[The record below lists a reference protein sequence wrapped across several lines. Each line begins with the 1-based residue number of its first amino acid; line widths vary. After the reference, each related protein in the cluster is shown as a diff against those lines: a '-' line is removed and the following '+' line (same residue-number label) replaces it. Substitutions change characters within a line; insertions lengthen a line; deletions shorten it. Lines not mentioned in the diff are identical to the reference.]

1 MNRTRKSL
9 AAAAVVGSMMA
20 GGAAG
25 LLMFGGSAANAAD
38 GTSTTTPAAATTPS
52 DTGRPARTPQT
63 ALAGDDLAKATAA
76 VLAAEPGATI
86 VRAESDGNGIHV
98 HITKADGTAARVV
111 LDSDFTVTSVDADMG
126 KGGGPGGGGAPSGP
140 HQANGITETPLT
152 GDELA
157 KATAAAATAE
167 PGSTVVRAETDADGD
182 SFEVHITKADGT
194 RATVKL
200 NSDFSVK
207 TVEAD
212 QGGPGAGGKGGR
224 GHGGPRGGQ
233 APADAPASDGTTA
246 TTTA

>member
-9 AAAAVVGSMMA
+9 AAAAVAGSMMA
-20 GGAAG
+20 GGVAG
-25 LLMFGGSAANAAD
+25 LLMFGGNAANAAD
-38 GTSTTTPAAATTPS
+38 GTGSTTTPAAVTAPT
-52 DTGRPARTPQT
+52 DTARPVRTPQT
-63 ALAGDDLAKATAA
+63 ALTGDDLAKVTAA
-76 VLAAEPGATI
+76 VLAAEPDATI
-86 VRAESDGNGIHV
+86 VRAEGDGNGIHV
-98 HITKADGTAARVV
+98 HITKADGTTARVV
-111 LDSDFTVTSVDADMG
+111 LNSDFTVKSVDADMG
-126 KGGGPGGGGAPSGP
+126 KGGGAPSGP
-140 HQANGITETPLT
+140 HQANGITETPLA
-152 GDELA
+152 GDDLS

-212 QGGPGAGGKGGR
+212 QGGRGGNGGH

-233 APADAPASDGTTA
+233 APADAPASDATTA